1 MRWLYLHFPDLALEL
16 GSTGLDAMQP
26 QACLD
31 KEGLICSL
39 NEGAATAGIQPG
51 MGLNTALALCPQL
64 QQISVSP
71 LQLHQGLQALAQAAY
86 DLAGPL
92 SLAPPKGLLIE
103 LSSMQRLYGS
113 DQALLACLHDNYHK
127 LGHRLCSGIADTPL
141 AARLLAE
148 ADIGPLP
155 LDKSWELIRSL
166 PVSHLG
172 LPINLNARLQRAG
185 LRQLGQLLDLPR
197 MELGKR
203 YGATLLSVL
212 GRLEGSL
219 KEARQLYHPPEG
231 FERQLIF
238 NHEVSQAQALLF
250 PLSAQLQ
257 ALALFL
263 EKRQLACSQLQL
275 TLYFRAQE
283 PLVLT
288 LRGAEPLWCHPDWRS
303 IAQLQLDKLRLDAP
317 AVAIALQAQQ
327 FSPRAPGNAALFEN
341 QRVNE
346 LLLGRL
352 ITRLGEQAIQG
363 ICLNENHCPEEAFL
377 WVRPG
382 DNCAVKPQRALR
394 PLWLLPS
401 PEPLDDAPD
410 IIRGPERLA
419 SGWWQNSI
427 SRDYFIA
434 HHPQGGLCWTFKDKE
449 ERWYLHGWFG

>member
-16 GSTGLDAMQP
+16 GNGGLVAEQP

-31 KEGLICSL
+31 KENLISSL
-39 NEGAATAGIQPG
+39 NKAAADAGLQQG
-51 MGLNTALALCPQL
+51 MRLSTALALCPVLEQV
-64 QQISVSP
+64 SVSP

-92 SLAPPKGLLIE
+92 SLAPPSGLLIE

-113 DQALLACLHDNYHK
+113 DQALLACLHDNFQK
-127 LGHRLCSGIADTPL
+127 LGHQLCSGIGATPL

-148 ADIGPLP
+148 VDMGPLP
-155 LDKSWELIRSL
+155 LESGWEMLRSL
-166 PVSHLG
+166 SLCALG
-172 LPINLNARLQRAG
+172 LPVNLNARLQRAG
-185 LRQLGQLLDLPR
+185 LRQIGQLLDLPR

-283 PLVLT
+283 PLELT
-288 LRGAEPLWCHPDWRS
+288 LRGAEPLWRHHDWRD
-303 IAQLQLDKLRLDAP
+303 IAQLQLEKLRLDAP

-327 FSPRAPGNAALFEN
+327 FSPRAPGNNALFEPS
-341 QRVNE
+341 RPNE
-346 LLLGRL
+346 PLLGRL

-382 DNCAVKPQRALR
+382 ENCAVKPQKALR

-434 HHPQGGLCWTFKDKE
+434 RHPQGGLCWTFKDKE